1 MGEEKPIIRLPA
13 GGSHQTP
20 ANAPVRLNVPEKA
33 ERIVPLPPEVSEP
46 ELPQRLEASERGP
59 ISGRSQ
65 EPGLEQILPESEVAA
80 ISDDPW
86 ERKAEAPIVPWGW
99 FVLVGLIL
107 AGAIGWSLW
116 QLSTGEQKVNATYT
130 QATEEL
136 EKDALQT
143 KEAEEFVSR
152 VEETLRGYF
161 NADSID
167 ELAKWVRHPKRV
179 KPLMESWYATHPLQ
193 RDPMVKMTEFV
204 QLPFDDRGLF
214 WRARVRTASGRPQE
228 VYLEEQPDGSV
239 KIGWET
245 LVGYQPMA
253 WDDYV
258 HNRPGG
264 SLDFRLTV
272 QPDTFYSHEF
282 ADSSRWVCYRLTAPK
297 SEEVAYGYVE
307 RSHPVAVFLENYFR
321 EREGKAAQLI
331 LRLNTPSSLNSPRGM
346 IIEDILSVRWLYFQ
360 NPDGGA

>member
-1 MGEEKPIIRLPA
+1 MGKEEPIIRLPGA
-13 GGSHQTP
+13 GSRQTP
-20 ANAPVRLNVPEKA
+20 ADAPVRLNVPEKV
-33 ERIVPLPPEVSEP
+33 ERPVAPSPPVPER
-46 ELPQRLEASERGP
+46 ELPQRLEASDRGP
-59 ISGRSQ
+59 LSGRSQ
-65 EPGLEQILPESEVAA
+65 EPGLEQILPESEVEGL
-80 ISDDPW
+80 SDDPW
-86 ERKAEAPIVPWGW
+86 AQKATAPIVPWGW

-107 AGAIGWSLW
+107 TGAIGWSLW
-116 QLSTGEQKVNATYT
+116 QLSESEQKVDSTYT

-143 KEAEEFVSR
+143 KAAEEFVGR
-152 VEETLRGYF
+152 VEETLRNYF

-167 ELAKWVRHPKRV
+167 ELAKWVRHPERV
-179 KPLMESWYATHPLQ
+179 RPLMKSWYAVHPLQ

-214 WRARVRTASGRPQE
+214 WRARIRTASGRAQE

-245 LVGYQPMA
+245 LVGYQPMP

-258 HNRPGG
+258 RNRPGG
-264 SLDFRLTV
+264 SMDFRLTAH
-272 QPDTFYSHEF
+272 PDTFYSHEF
-282 ADSSRWVCYRLTAPK
+282 ADSNRWVCYRLTAPK

-321 EREGKAAQLI
+321 QREGKPAQLI

-346 IIEDILSVRWLYFQ
+346 IIEDVRSIRWLYFQ

>member
-1 MGEEKPIIRLPA
+1 MGEEEPIIRLPGA
-13 GGSHQTP
+13 GERQTP
-20 ANAPVRLNVPEKA
+20 ADTPVRLHVPEKI
-33 ERIVPLPPEVSEP
+33 ERLASPPPPVSEP
-46 ELPQRLEASERGP
+46 ELPQRLEASGRGP

-65 EPGLEQILPESEVAA
+65 EPGLEQILPESDVAGV
-80 ISDDPW
+80 SDDPW
-86 ERKAEAPIVPWGW
+86 EQKTQAPIVPWGW

-116 QLSTGEQKVNATYT
+116 QLSAGEQKVDATYT

-136 EKDALQT
+136 EKDALET
-143 KEAEEFVSR
+143 KQAEEFVGR

-179 KPLMESWYATHPLQ
+179 RPLMESWYATHSLQ

-204 QLPFDDRGLF
+204 QLPFDDRGFF
-214 WRARVRTASGRPQE
+214 WRARVRTASGRAQE
-228 VYLEEQPDGSV
+228 VYLEEQSDGSV

-245 LVGYQPMA
+245 LVGYQPMP

-258 HNRPGG
+258 RNRPTG

-282 ADSSRWVCYRLTAPK
+282 ADSSRWVCYRLTAPQ
-297 SEEVAYGYVE
+297 SEEVAFGYVE
-307 RSHPVAVFLENYFR
+307 RTHPVAAFLENYFR
-321 EREGKAAQLI
+321 RLEGKRAQLI
-331 LRLNTPSSLNSPRGM
+331 LRLNTPSGLNSSRGVV
-346 IIEDILSVRWLYFQ
+346 IEDVLSIRWLYFQ